1 MLVRLFAVRQHLVS
15 DMFMKKFSTIAAI
28 LVGSLPFAYSSAVAA
43 PAEATI
49 AQAQAVARGSKCDF
63 LPDAPDKHVV
73 VSGDTLWGISSKFLQ
88 NPWCWP
94 QVWGMNKEE
103 IRNPHW
109 IYPGQIVYF
118 DRPNQRLRLGNVSA
132 NGVVGGVPT
141 VKLSPKSRV
150 EGLGAN
156 AIPAIPASAIEPF
169 LSHPMIVEA
178 NALENTPRIVAAPE
192 SKVNMGQ
199 GEKAYV
205 RGDLDGGTSFQVFR
219 PGVPLKD
226 PDNGEIIGYEA
237 AFVGTLKLAREPDA
251 NNDVY
256 TFNVVN
262 SKEEMSVGDRL
273 LPVTPTPILSYVP
286 HPPEEEVRARVVSVY
301 GGVSVAG
308 QNQIITINRGK
319 EHGLDLGTVLSLQ
332 RYGGVIADR
341 TDGNRKI
348 KLPNEQYGHVFIFR
362 LFDHISYGLVMQV
375 TDFVKVGDV
384 AKSPQ

>member
-1 MLVRLFAVRQHLVS
+1 
-15 DMFMKKFSTIAAI
+15 MKKFSTIAAI
-28 LVGSLPFAYSSAVAA
+28 LVGSLPFASSSAFAA
-43 PAEATI
+43 PGEATI
-49 AQAQAVARGSKCDF
+49 AQAQAVARSSKCAF

-118 DRPNQRLRLGNVSA
+118 DRANQRLRLGNVSG

-141 VKLSPKSRV
+141 VKLSPRSRV

-169 LSHPMIVEA
+169 LVHPMIVEV
-178 NALENTPRIVAAPE
+178 NTLERTPRIVAAPE

-199 GEKAYV
+199 GEKTYV

-226 PDNGEIIGYEA
+226 PDNGNIIGYEA
-237 AFVGTLKLAREPDA
+237 AFVGTVKLAREPDD

-262 SKEEMSVGDRL
+262 SKLEMSVGDRL

-286 HPPEEEVRARVVSVY
+286 HPPEDEIRARVVSVY

-332 RYGGVIADR
+332 RYGEVITDR

-348 KLPNEQYGHVFIFR
+348 KLPDEQYGHVFIFR
-362 LFDHISYGLVMQV
+362 LFDNISYGLVMQV

-384 AKSPQ
+384 ARSPQ

>member
-1 MLVRLFAVRQHLVS
+1 
-15 DMFMKKFSTIAAI
+15 MKKFSTIAAI
-28 LVGSLPFAYSSAVAA
+28 LVGSLPFASSSAFAA
-43 PAEATI
+43 PGEATI
-49 AQAQAVARGSKCDF
+49 AQAQVVARSSKCAF

-118 DRPNQRLRLGNVSA
+118 DRANQRLRLGNVSG

-141 VKLSPKSRV
+141 VKLSPRSRV

-169 LSHPMIVEA
+169 LVHPMIVEV
-178 NALENTPRIVAAPE
+178 NTLERTPRIVAAPE

-199 GEKAYV
+199 GEKTYV

-226 PDNGEIIGYEA
+226 PDNGNIIGYEA
-237 AFVGTLKLAREPDA
+237 AFVGTVKLAREPDD

-262 SKEEMSVGDRL
+262 SKLEMSVGDRL
-273 LPVTPTPILSYVP
+273 LPVTPTPILSCVP
-286 HPPEEEVRARVVSVY
+286 HPPEDEIRARVVSVY

-332 RYGGVIADR
+332 RYGEVITDR
-341 TDGNRKI
+341 TDGNRKV
-348 KLPNEQYGHVFIFR
+348 KLPDEQYGHVFIFR
-362 LFDHISYGLVMQV
+362 LFDNISYGLVMQV

-384 AKSPQ
+384 ARSPQ